1 MFDYDAIIIGGG
13 PAGLTAG
20 LYLGRAKRRVVLL
33 EKDVVGGKIVNL
45 ELIENYPG
53 FSESIPGARLASEMV
68 TQATDSGLQIEHQE
82 VVDIE
87 NYSSCKSVT
96 CADGT
101 TYVTSVVI
109 IGGGSK
115 PKKLGVSGEEAFM
128 EKGVFYCGFCDGGQF
143 ADGVVAVCGGGDA
156 GITEALYMTKI
167 ASKVILLEMLP
178 SITASAI
185 LQERARANPKLKIR
199 CGVTTKTILGDSRVE
214 AIEFLDQKSQ
224 KIETLKVDGV
234 LVCVGVLPNTAY
246 LKDVPLDDRGQ
257 IIVNTKMETDVPY
270 VLACGDI
277 KSNSPG
283 QVATAVGDGAAAG
296 ISAIKLLNDLA

>member
-20 LYLGRAKRRVVLL
+20 LYLSRARRRVVLL

-53 FSESIPGARLASEMV
+53 FSGSIPGARLASEMV

-82 VVDIE
+82 VVGIE
-87 NYSSCKSVT
+87 NYSSCRSVT
-96 CADGT
+96 CDDGT

-115 PKKLGVSGEEAFM
+115 PKKLGVPGEETLM

-143 ADGVVAVCGGGDA
+143 AGGVVAVCGGGDA

-167 ASKVILLEMLP
+167 ASKVILLETLP

-199 CGVTTKTILGDSRVE
+199 CGVTTQTILGDSRVE

-296 ISAIKLLNDLA
+296 ISAIRLLNELG